1 MPNVDHFLVAPDP
14 VIATRDERELELSR
28 LRRRIDELERQ
39 LGERVRPALSHA
51 DGYTLFFL
59 GRDGYEVVDGDG
71 VAPAVGTSVVIR
83 GEPFTVEAVRRSPF
97 PSDRRPCL
105 VASPPRSPQTSDRTT
120 DAG

>member
-14 VIATRDERELELSR
+14 AMATRDEMELELSR

-39 LGERVRPALSHA
+39 LGEQARQAISHA

-59 GRDGYEVVDGDG
+59 GSRGYEVADGDG
-71 VAPAVGTSVVIR
+71 VPPAIGTSVAIR

-105 VASPPRSPQTSDRTT
+105 VASPPRTPPT
-120 DAG
+120 